1 MPIRVAVVVA
11 GSIGFTRR
19 QVQDILGVPE
29 LQDIEF
35 AFTDINERNLDTG
48 IAHIRPGAR
57 VVGWRADH
65 CRSYVT
71 RPVSPGV
78 APTPRTVSELER
90 RLGGQPLDR

>member
-19 QVQDILGVPE
+19 QIQDILGVPD

-48 IAHIRPGAR
+48 ITRIRLGTPL
-57 VVGWRADH
+57 VGCTVR
-65 CRSYVT
+65 
-71 RPVSPGV
+71 
-78 APTPRTVSELER
+78 VSEQQSPHR
-90 RLGGQPLDR
+90 RLLPQDGQGVLPACPPTCPP